1 MDSIQTFEMLDKI
14 FGGMVNLL
22 LRSGCIIVV
31 QYDEPTLTFLQKISL
46 VSG

>member
-1 MDSIQTFEMLDKI
+1 MNSIQTFEMLLNKI
-14 FGGMVNLL
+14 FGGMVNL

-31 QYDEPTLTFLQKISL
+31 QYDEPTLTFFQKISL